1 MTNIRSIPLMR
12 TMPEAYRMLKAA
24 DENTAITLHAIR
36 NLVKKNKIK
45 SFMVDSKVLIDF
57 NELINCISG
66 GCNIA

>member
-1 MTNIRSIPLMR
+1 
-12 TMPEAYRMLKAA
+12 MLKAA

-57 NELINCISG
+57 NELIKCISG